1 MSSRKLDRLNID
13 PKICTSLD
21 KIGINTARDLIGAN
35 VITIMTS
42 ADLSLQDAKILINK
56 VSEKIAGKHM
66 TAFDILN
73 ERLQKKCYVSSGI
86 TLLDEAMRGGLLVA
100 CINEIVGPPGIGKTQ
115 FSLGCCIEVLSQ
127 HLLDIGFE
135 NINNSKKCGIIY
147 FDTELK
153 FDSKRLREMA
163 QNKFPDIFEEN
174 VNGPHLLDW
183 LLSRVILKRPSS
195 CKELLEDIESLQTL
209 VISEGIAMVC

>member
-13 PKICTSLD
+13 PKICNSLD
-21 KIGINTARDLIGAN
+21 KIGIKTARDLIEAN
-35 VITIMTS
+35 IITIMTS
-42 ADLSLQDAKILINK
+42 TDLSLQDAKNLINTI
-56 VSEKIAGKHM
+56 SEKITGKNV

-73 ERLQKKCYVSSGI
+73 ERLQKKCYLSTGI
-86 TLLDEAMRGGLLVA
+86 SLLDEAMRGGLLVG

-115 FSLGCCIEVLSQ
+115 FSLGCCIELLSQ
-127 HLLDIGFE
+127 HLLHVGFE
-135 NINNSKKCGIIY
+135 NINSSKKCGIIY

-163 QNKFPDIFEEN
+163 MHKFPRVFKEN
-174 VNGPHLLDW
+174 LNGPHLLDW

-195 CKELLEDIESLQTL
+195 CKELLEDIESLQAL
-209 VISEGIAMVC
+209 VISEGISMVN